1 MAMPDLLS
9 RCFKQVVMAQ
19 SGLLIVS
26 AVLAGLFYGLQEG
39 VSIAFGAGL
48 AMFNTILARRSI
60 LRSSELA
67 YRQPDASMLPVFS
80 GLIQRLIVFAGG
92 FSAGVMILSLQPLP
106 IIIGFALAQFGY
118 LACKMR

>member
-1 MAMPDLLS
+1 MPDSLS
-9 RCFKQVVMAQ
+9 RCFKQVVIAQ
-19 SGLLIVS
+19 AGLLIVS
-26 AVLAGLFYGLQEG
+26 AIFTGLFYGLYEG
-39 VSIAFGAGL
+39 ISIVFGAGL

-92 FSAGVMILSLQPLP
+92 FSAGVIILSLSPLP
-106 IIIGFALAQFGY
+106 IVIGFALAQFGY
-118 LACKMR
+118 LACRMR

>member
-1 MAMPDLLS
+1 MPMPDLLS
-9 RCFKQVVMAQ
+9 RCFKQVVIAQ
-19 SGLLIVS
+19 AGLLIAS
-26 AVLAGLFYGLQEG
+26 AIFTGLLSGMYEG

-60 LRSSELA
+60 SRSSELA

-92 FSAGVMILSLQPLP
+92 FSAGVILLDLQPLP
-106 IIIGFALAQFGY
+106 IVIGFALAQFGY

>member
-1 MAMPDLLS
+1 MSDSLS
-9 RCFKQVVMAQ
+9 RCFKQVVIAQ
-19 SGLLIVS
+19 VGVLIAS
-26 AVLAGLFYGLQEG
+26 AGFSGLFYGLDAG
-39 VSIAFGAGL
+39 ASIAFGAAL

-92 FSAGVMILSLQPLP
+92 FSTGVIVLSLQPLS
-106 IIIGFALAQFGY
+106 IVIGFALAQFGY